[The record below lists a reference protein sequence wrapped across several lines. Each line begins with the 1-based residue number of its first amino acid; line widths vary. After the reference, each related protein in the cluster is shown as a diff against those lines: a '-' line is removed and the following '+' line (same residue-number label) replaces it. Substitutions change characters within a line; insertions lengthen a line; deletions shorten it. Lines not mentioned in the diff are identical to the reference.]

1 MYLLGLVLVF
11 TLYSIIPVLIIKD
24 ESLLGFGQNTYWEQ
38 DLDITQS
45 KLEFEPSLIKGENFN
60 IAEVHTVY
68 NLNRYKMTIVE
79 LSGKDLEYFYF
90 KQNPP
95 KISDLAMRNNC
106 EVAINASYFSGTK
119 LSATHV
125 GLLSIWGRQHV
136 PIGSENQLTHAA
148 VFYKQS
154 KTVRF
159 FDANSYKSSVQND
172 VIEFQ
177 TGPLVLDD
185 GEVQKSFVN
194 NSVNGTTRHKRLLL
208 ATDETNRIFIIVVR
222 EKVNLIELANYLRS
236 LNVFGKELDVIN
248 LDGGKSVALWDRYY
262 PEVNYNS
269 NDRLP
274 LVICVK

>member
-1 MYLLGLVLVF
+1 
-11 TLYSIIPVLIIKD
+11 
-24 ESLLGFGQNTYWEQ
+24 
-38 DLDITQS
+38 
-45 KLEFEPSLIKGENFN
+45 
-60 IAEVHTVY
+60 
-68 NLNRYKMTIVE
+68 
-79 LSGKDLEYFYF
+79 
-90 KQNPP
+90 
-95 KISDLAMRNNC
+95 
-106 EVAINASYFSGTK
+106 
-119 LSATHV
+119 
-125 GLLSIWGRQHV
+125 
-136 PIGSENQLTHAA
+136 
-148 VFYKQS
+148 
-154 KTVRF
+154 
-159 FDANSYKSSVQND
+159 SYKSSVQND